1 MKYDIL
7 TYQTS
12 QGKIVEFHIPQEL
25 DISEFKVIVKRI
37 AKSIG
42 YKDDSITKTFGG
54 DDDGV
59 KEKELLLE

>member
-12 QGKIVEFHIPQEL
+12 QCKIVEFHIPQEL
-25 DISEFKVIVKRI
+25 DISEFKTIVKRI

-42 YKDDSITKTFGG
+42 YKDESIIKTFGCWYG
-54 DDDGV
+54 
-59 KEKELLLE
+59 ERSQ